1 MIASKPR
8 LSFSQII
15 NMNVGFFGIQY
26 SFGLQQSAVN
36 PIYDM
41 LGASP
46 DEIPFLNLAG
56 PMTGLLVQPII
67 GALSDK
73 TWIPKLGR
81 RKPYF
86 FVGALL
92 CSIALFFYPFSS
104 SLWMAAGLLWILDAG
119 NNTAMEPYRAFIADK
134 LDPSQQATGFQAQSF
149 FTGFGQ
155 TLANVSLFVFPMIF
169 VGTTGKLPTW
179 VYASFFLGSV
189 CSIASIWWS
198 SKTTAEIPPT
208 DEELKE
214 IKVHNE
220 KSPHPLVQ
228 LFASMFILVS
238 VPLILRFLANGIA
251 AAEILNLLTLV
262 VFLIWI
268 FALHKLIENFSLNPI
283 VRKIKFLISPF
294 MEIVSAIEDMP
305 RVMWQLALVY
315 LFQWYALFCY
325 WQNSSKSIALSVY
338 KTTPHD
344 NPKLYEEAVSWTG
357 LVNGWYN
364 VVTFLCAFGL
374 VWFAKKYS
382 PKLVHVSCLILAGIG
397 FIVFPMIE
405 NKYLLF
411 PAITGFGIGWASMM
425 GIPYLMVVSEIPKER
440 YGVYMGIIN
449 MMIVIPMIIQN
460 LTFGYVLKHF
470 LNNDSGKAVLLAGVF
485 LLIAAAATMLI
496 KTKKVEGE
504 VVLTGAGH

>member
-1 MIASKPR
+1 MSLSKPR

-36 PIYDM
+36 PIYDF

-46 DEIPFLNLAG
+46 DQIPMLNLAG
-56 PMTGLLVQPII
+56 PITGLLVQPII

-73 TWIPKLGR
+73 TWHPRWGR

-86 FVGALL
+86 LIGALM
-92 CSIALFFYPFSS
+92 CSLALVVYPFSS

-134 LDPSQQATGFQAQSF
+134 LPPDQQAMGFQSQSF
-149 FTGFGQ
+149 FTGLGQ
-155 TLANVSLFVFPMIF
+155 TVSNVSLFIFPFIF
-169 VGTTGKLPTW
+169 VGTTGALPTW
-179 VYASFFLGSV
+179 VYASFFLGAL
-189 CSIASIWWS
+189 CSIGSIWWS
-198 SKTTAEIPPT
+198 MKTTPEIPPT
-208 DEELKE
+208 AAELHE
-214 IKVHNE
+214 IK
-220 KSPHPLVQ
+220 SAP
-228 LFASMFILVS
+228 
-238 VPLILRFLANGIA
+238 
-251 AAEILNLLTLV
+251 LNL
-262 VFLIWI
+262 
-268 FALHKLIENFSLNPI
+268 FSPI
-283 VRKIKFLISPF
+283 TDTFKAIRFMPKI
-294 MEIVSAIEDMP
+294 
-305 RVMWQLALVY
+305 MWQLALVY

-325 WQNSSKSIALSVY
+325 WQNSSKSIALSVW
-338 KTTPHD
+338 KITPAQD
-344 NPKLYEEAVSWTG
+344 PKRYEEAVGWTG

-364 VVTFLCAFGL
+364 IVMFLTAFSL

-382 PKLVHVSCLILAGIG
+382 PKLVHAVCLVLAGVG
-397 FIVFPMIE
+397 FLAFSMIE

-425 GIPYLMVVSEIPKER
+425 GIPYLMVVGQIPKER

-460 LTFGYVLKHF
+460 LTFGYILKNF
-470 LNNDSGKAVLLAGVF
+470 LGNDPSKAITFAGVC

-496 KTKKVEGE
+496 KTNKISDETNLPMSG
-504 VVLTGAGH
+504 GGH